1 MTAPRTLTRTRE
13 DLAEFLRMHREKI
26 APEEV
31 GLPRGRR
38 RRTPGL
44 RREEVAALA
53 GVGLTWYTW
62 LEQGRD
68 ISVSATFLDN
78 LSKALKL
85 DAAERRHLFL
95 LTHQRLPSELGKTW
109 CSVPPLVQT
118 LMDDLPTRPAYILN
132 LRWDV
137 LAWNGAANKLF
148 NFSYHALERR
158 NMLWLLFTDPA
169 MRQRLSP
176 WEKQVSQMLS
186 SFRRDFARAA
196 QDPTID
202 ELVEELTKV
211 SPEFK
216 QLWKTQEVNAPCQG
230 VRHLHLE
237 ELGEVAFEHT
247 TLTVDEER
255 HLRLVYYAVKEADPQ
270 VAAFTR
276 WVSDD
281 KGAR

>member
-44 RREEVAALA
+44 RREEV
-53 GVGLTWYTW
+53 
-62 LEQGRD
+62 
-68 ISVSATFLDN
+68 
-78 LSKALKL
+78 
-85 DAAERRHLFL
+85 
-95 LTHQRLPSELGKTW
+95 
-109 CSVPPLVQT
+109 
-118 LMDDLPTRPAYILN
+118 
-132 LRWDV
+132 
-137 LAWNGAANKLF
+137 
-148 NFSYHALERR
+148 
-158 NMLWLLFTDPA
+158 
-169 MRQRLSP
+169 RQRLSP
-176 WEKQVSQMLS
+176 WETQVSQMLS

-230 VRHLHLE
+230 VRHLYLE

-270 VAAFTR
+270 SAAFTR
-276 WVSDD
+276 WVRDD

>member
-1 MTAPRTLTRTRE
+1 MTAARTLTRTRE
-13 DLAEFLRMHREKI
+13 DLAEFLRKHREKI
-26 APEEV
+26 TPEEV

-68 ISVSATFLDN
+68 ISVSAAFLDN
-78 LSKALKL
+78 LSKTLKL

-95 LTHQRLPSELGKTW
+95 LAHQRLPAELGKTW
-109 CSVPPLVQT
+109 CSVPPLIQQ

-137 LAWNGAANKLF
+137 LAWNAAADKLF
-148 NFSYHALERR
+148 NFSAHTPERR
-158 NMLWLLFTDPA
+158 NMLWLIFTDPV
-169 MRQRLSP
+169 MRRLLAS
-176 WEKQVSQMLS
+176 WEEQVSQMLS

-196 QDPTID
+196 QDTAID
-202 ELVEELTKV
+202 GLVEELTKV
-211 SPEFK
+211 APEFK
-216 QLWKTQEVNAPCQG
+216 AWWKTQEINAPCQG
-230 VRHLHLE
+230 VRYLHLE
-237 ELGEVAFEHT
+237 EIGDVALEHT

-255 HLRLVYYAVKEADPQ
+255 HLRLVYYAYKGGDAKER
-270 VAAFTR
+270 AFNE
-276 WVSDD
+276 WVVS
-281 KGAR
+281 

>member
-1 MTAPRTLTRTRE
+1 MTAARILTRTRE
-13 DLAEFLRMHREKI
+13 DLAEFLRKHREKI
-26 APEEV
+26 TPEEV

-78 LSKALKL
+78 LSKTLKL

-109 CSVPPLVQT
+109 CSVPPLVQQ

-137 LAWNGAANKLF
+137 LAWNAAADKLF
-148 NFSYHALERR
+148 SFSAHTPERR
-158 NMLWLLFTDPA
+158 NMLWLIFTDPI
-169 MRQRLSP
+169 MRRLLAP
-176 WEKQVSQMLS
+176 WDEQASQMLS

-196 QDPTID
+196 QDPVID
-202 ELVEELTKV
+202 GLVEELTKV
-211 SPEFK
+211 APEFK
-216 QLWKTQEVNAPCQG
+216 AWWKNQEVNAPCQG
-230 VRHLHLE
+230 VRHLYLE

-255 HLRLVYYAVKEADPQ
+255 HLRLVYYAYKGSDAEERS
-270 VAAFTR
+270 FNE
-276 WVSDD
+276 WVM
-281 KGAR
+281 G

>member
-13 DLAEFLRMHREKI
+13 DLAEFLRIHREKI

-137 LAWNGAANKLF
+137 LAWNAAADKLF
-148 NFSYHALERR
+148 NFSVHAPERR

-176 WEKQVSQMLS
+176 REAQSSQMLS

-230 VRHLHLE
+230 VRHLDLE
-237 ELGEVAFEHT
+237 GVGAVAFDHT

-270 VAAFTR
+270 SAAFTR

>member
-1 MTAPRTLTRTRE
+1 MTAARTLTRTRE
-13 DLAEFLRMHREKI
+13 DLAAFLRKHREKI
-26 APEEV
+26 APEAV

-78 LSKALKL
+78 LSKTLKL

-95 LTHQRLPSELGKTW
+95 LAHQRLPSELGKTW

-137 LAWNGAANKLF
+137 LAWNAAADKLF
-148 NFSYHALERR
+148 NFSVHAPERR

-169 MRQRLSP
+169 MRLLLLP
-176 WEKQVSQMLS
+176 WEEQVCQMLS
-186 SFRRDFARAA
+186 SFQRDFARATE
-196 QDPTID
+196 DPAID

-211 SPEFK
+211 APEFK
-216 QLWKTQEVNAPCQG
+216 AWWKNQEVNAPCQG
-230 VRHLHLE
+230 VRHLYLE
-237 ELGEVAFEHT
+237 ALGVVAFEHT

-255 HLRLVYYAVKEADPQ
+255 HLRLVYYAHKGIDTEQ
-270 VAAFTR
+270 RAFNE
-276 WVSDD
+276 WVV
-281 KGAR
+281 G

>member
-1 MTAPRTLTRTRE
+1 MTASRTLTRTRE
-13 DLAEFLRMHREKI
+13 DLAAFLRKHREKI
-26 APEEV
+26 APEEA

-78 LSKALKL
+78 LSKTLKL

-95 LTHQRLPSELGKTW
+95 LAHQRLPSELAKTW

-118 LMDDLPTRPAYILN
+118 LIDDLPTRPAYILN

-137 LAWNGAANKLF
+137 LAWNTAADKLF
-148 NFSYHALERR
+148 NFSAHSPERR

-176 WEKQVSQMLS
+176 WEAQVSQMLS
-186 SFRRDFARAA
+186 SFRRDFARAT
-196 QDPTID
+196 QDPAMD

-216 QLWKTQEVNAPCQG
+216 PLWKNQEVNAPCQG
-230 VRHLHLE
+230 VRHLYIE
-237 ELGEVAFEHT
+237 ALGDVALEHT

-255 HLRLVYYAVKEADPQ
+255 HLRLVYYAYKRGKDEARIFNEWIM
-270 VAAFTR
+270 A
-276 WVSDD
+276 
-281 KGAR
+281 

>member
-1 MTAPRTLTRTRE
+1 MTAPRTLTRKRE

-26 APEEV
+26 APEDV

-78 LSKALKL
+78 LSKTLKL

-95 LTHQRLPSELGKTW
+95 LAHQRLPSELAKTW

-118 LMDDLPTRPAYILN
+118 LIDDLPTRPAYILN

-137 LAWNGAANKLF
+137 LAWNAAADKLF
-148 NFSYHALERR
+148 NFSAHSPERR
-158 NMLWLLFTDPA
+158 NMLWLLFVDPA

-176 WEKQVSQMLS
+176 WEAQVSQMLS
-186 SFRRDFARAA
+186 SFRRDFARAT
-196 QDPTID
+196 QDPAMD

-211 SPEFK
+211 SPEFN
-216 QLWKTQEVNAPCQG
+216 QLWKNQEVNAPCQG
-230 VRHLHLE
+230 VRHLYIE
-237 ELGEVAFEHT
+237 ALGDVALEHT

-255 HLRLVYYAVKEADPQ
+255 HLRLVYYAYKRGKAEARIFNEWMM
-270 VAAFTR
+270 A
-276 WVSDD
+276 
-281 KGAR
+281 

>member
-1 MTAPRTLTRTRE
+1 MTAPRTLTRKRE

-26 APEEV
+26 APEEM

-78 LSKALKL
+78 LSKALRL

-137 LAWNGAANKLF
+137 LAWNSAANKLF
-148 NFSYHALERR
+148 NFSHHAPERR
-158 NMLWLLFTDPA
+158 NMLWLLFADPA

-176 WEKQVSQMLS
+176 WEAQVSQMLS

-196 QDPTID
+196 QDPAID

-230 VRHLHLE
+230 VRHLYLE

-255 HLRLVYYAVKEADPQ
+255 HLRLVYYAQKRRGSEAW
-270 VAAFTR
+270 AFNE
-276 WVSDD
+276 WVV
-281 KGAR
+281 G

>member
-1 MTAPRTLTRTRE
+1 MTAARALTRMRE
-13 DLAEFLRMHREKI
+13 DLAEFLRKHREKI
-26 APEEV
+26 TPEEV

-78 LSKALKL
+78 LSKTLKL

-95 LTHQRLPSELGKTW
+95 LAHQRLPSELGKTW
-109 CSVPPLVQT
+109 CSVSPLVQQ

-137 LAWNGAANKLF
+137 LAWNAAADKLF
-148 NFSYHALERR
+148 SFSAHAPERR
-158 NMLWLLFTDPA
+158 NMLWLLFTDPI
-169 MRQRLSP
+169 MRRLLAP
-176 WEKQVSQMLS
+176 WDEQASQMFS

-196 QDPTID
+196 QGPVIN

-211 SPEFK
+211 APEFK
-216 QLWKTQEVNAPCQG
+216 AWWKNQEVNAPCQG
-230 VRHLHLE
+230 VRYLYLE

-255 HLRLVYYAVKEADPQ
+255 HLRLVYYAYKGSDAEDRS
-270 VAAFTR
+270 FNE
-276 WVSDD
+276 WVV
-281 KGAR
+281 G